1 MSDSL
6 ITIVAIFLAAI
17 LMFVFPL
24 MSVAE
29 RSDDIAE
36 LTAQTAVSEFVDT
49 ARETGKIT
57 MTNYSEMVTTLES
70 TGNTFDIEIEVK
82 VLDENVGKKSSWTN
96 GTVIGENIYYSV
108 YTSQIM
114 NYLSDSTIV
123 SDSGDVTEESAT
135 GVYLMKEGD
144 IISCSVQN
152 NNETLA
158 QTIRGIFYSITGSG
172 TYQIA
177 AQASGL
183 VSATGSY

>member
-24 MSVAE
+24 MSIAE

-49 ARETGKIT
+49 TRAAGKIT
-57 MTNYSEMVTTLES
+57 MDDYNTMISSLEA
-70 TGNTFDIEIEVK
+70 TGNTFDVEIEVK
-82 VLDENVGKKSSWTN
+82 VLDENVGKKSAWTN
-96 GTVIGENIYYSV
+96 GTVIGENIYFSV

-114 NYLSDSTIV
+114 NYLSDTAGSNAGT
-123 SDSGDVTEESAT
+123 
-135 GVYLMKEGD
+135 YLMKEGD
-144 IISCSVQN
+144 IISVSAKN
-152 NNETLA
+152 NNQTLA
-158 QTIRGIFYSITGSG
+158 QTIRGVFYSISG
-172 TYQIA
+172 NGNYQIA

-183 VSATGSY
+183 VSSTGSN

>member
-36 LTAQTAVSEFVDT
+36 LTAQSAVSEFVDT

-57 MTNYSEMVTTLES
+57 ISNYNEMVTSLES

-82 VLDENVGKKSSWTN
+82 VLDENVGKKSSWTT

-114 NYLSDSTIV
+114 NYLSDSDIYG
-123 SDSGDVTEESAT
+123 SDEESGA

-177 AQASGL
+177 AQSSGL
-183 VSATGSY
+183 VTANGTY

>member
-24 MSVAE
+24 MSIAE

-49 ARETGKIT
+49 TRSAGKIT
-57 MTNYSEMVTTLES
+57 MDDYTKMVSSLEA

-82 VLDENVGKKSSWTN
+82 VLDENVGKKSAWTN

-114 NYLSDSTIV
+114 NYLSDT
-123 SDSGDVTEESAT
+123 SGSNSGT
-135 GVYLMKEGD
+135 YLMKEGD
-144 IISCSVQN
+144 IISVSATN
-152 NNETLA
+152 SNETLA
-158 QTIRGIFYSITGSG
+158 QTIRGVFYSISG
-172 TYQIA
+172 NGNYQIA
-177 AQASGL
+177 AQDSGL
-183 VSATGSY
+183 VSATGSN

>member
-24 MSVAE
+24 MSIAE

-36 LTAQTAVSEFVDT
+36 LTAQTAVSEFVDKT
-49 ARETGKIT
+49 RAAGKIT
-57 MTNYSEMVTTLES
+57 MDDYNTMISSLEA
-70 TGNTFDIEIEVK
+70 TGNTFDVEIEVK
-82 VLDENVGKKSSWTN
+82 VLDENVGKKSAWTN

-114 NYLSDSTIV
+114 NYLSDTAGSNAGT
-123 SDSGDVTEESAT
+123 
-135 GVYLMKEGD
+135 YLMKEGD
-144 IISCSVQN
+144 IISVSAKN
-152 NNETLA
+152 NNQTLA
-158 QTIRGIFYSITGSG
+158 QTIRGVFYSISG
-172 TYQIA
+172 NGNYQIA

-183 VSATGSY
+183 VSSTGSN

>member
-17 LMFVFPL
+17 LMFVFPI

-57 MTNYSEMVTTLES
+57 IANYSEMVTTLES

-114 NYLSDSTIV
+114 NYLSDTEVADDSSSSTETGV
-123 SDSGDVTEESAT
+123 

-152 NNETLA
+152 SNETLA

-183 VSATGSY
+183 VTATGTY